1 MKRVYSTIFLVS
13 SAVLVFEISITRLF
27 SIYLSYHFAFMV
39 ISIAMLGI
47 GSAGTVLS
55 FHSQKKLAAR
65 KFSDIHL
72 SNYALCA
79 GVSIVISY
87 IISNLIPFDPVKLSW
102 DKVQILYFG
111 LYSAVLSVPFFFSG
125 MLIAYTFM
133 VYSGDSERIYCSDLI
148 GAGAGSISVIVLLNI
163 SGPDHAVIIASTIC
177 LLAAFISG
185 SRKSRL
191 LLSGL
196 VLANAFLLILN
207 PAFMN
212 VRISPYKHMPL
223 AMQYPGAEHIKTY
236 NSAHS
241 RVDTL
246 KSPSVRFAPGLSLN
260 FLDPLPAQIGISVDG
275 GEINAVTEKGDRES
289 LKFLEYMPSS
299 LAYYIGKSSRV
310 LVLEPK
316 GGLQVL
322 IARRFGADE
331 VFKVE
336 SNPLIVRIIRED
348 LGEFSGDI
356 FKDNTFTGYG
366 RTWLK
371 GIKGRSFDIIDLP
384 VSGTSVTGIFGVS
397 EDYRFTVEAF
407 KEYLN
412 ALGRDGLLS
421 VSLYIVPPPRREFRL
436 LTTIVEALE
445 ESGVKK
451 ISDRI
456 IAVRSWGSMTI
467 LSKNTVFSHN
477 EITKLKEFSRTK
489 GFDLVYYPGIKEYES
504 NIYIRSESNE
514 YFEGFKGILDPAIRS
529 SFISEYLFDI
539 APVHDE
545 NPFFNY
551 YMKLKNVKAI
561 YEVMGR
567 KWLFFIEEG
576 YILPVILVITL
587 FLSLIM
593 ILLPV
598 LFYLKKVKERV
609 TTKPL
614 IIISTLVYFGML
626 GAGFMFVEITLI
638 QKIILALGSPVYSV
652 AVVLSVILISSGTG
666 SILSG
671 RVRLLRSHYI
681 LFVLTCIV
689 FLYSIAYPI
698 LMDIISSFSVPIR
711 ILLICISLFPVGF
724 LMGIPFSMGIKILGK
739 NHAGLIPLA
748 WAVNACLSV
757 ITPVLSVML
766 ALELGFRSVLWLG
779 SLAYLSAFIS
789 LSFLPHR
796 SLEQRQHYPSV

>member
-1 MKRVYSTIFLVS
+1 MKRVYSTIFLIS
-13 SAVLVFEISITRLF
+13 SAALIFQLSITRLF

-55 FHSQKKLAAR
+55 LHSQKKLEAG
-65 KFSDIHL
+65 KFSDTNL

-79 GVSIVISY
+79 GISIVLSY

-102 DKVQILYFG
+102 DKAQIFYFG
-111 LYSAVLSVPFFFSG
+111 LYIVVLSIPFFFSG
-125 MLIAYTFM
+125 MLIASAFLAH
-133 VYSGDSERIYCSDLI
+133 SGDSERIYCSDLI
-148 GAGAGSISVIVLLNI
+148 GAGAGSISVIALLNI
-163 SGPDHAVIIASTIC
+163 SGPDHTVLISSTIC
-177 LLAAFISG
+177 LLAAFLSG
-185 SRKSRL
+185 SGRSRL
-191 LLSGL
+191 LLTVLIL
-196 VLANAFLLILN
+196 VNALLLIIN
-207 PAFMN
+207 PNFMN
-212 VRISPYKHMPL
+212 VRISPYKPMPL

-236 NSAHS
+236 YSSHA

-260 FLDPLPAQIGISVDG
+260 FLDPLPAQIGVSVDG
-275 GEINAVTEKGDRES
+275 GEINAVTEIGHRDS
-289 LKFLEYMPSS
+289 LEFLEYMPSS
-299 LAYYIGKSSRV
+299 LAYNIGKSSRV

-322 IARRFGADE
+322 MARRFGADE

-336 SNPLIVRIIRED
+336 SNPLIVKAIRED

-356 FKDNTFTGYG
+356 FKHNSFTGHG

-371 GIKGRSFDIIDLP
+371 GLKGRPFDIIDLP

-412 ALGRDGLLS
+412 ALGRDGILS

-436 LTTIVEALE
+436 LATIVEALE
-445 ESGVKK
+445 ESGVKS
-451 ISDRI
+451 ISYRI
-456 IAVRSWGSMTI
+456 IAIRSWGSMTI
-467 LSKNTVFSHN
+467 LSKNTVFSHS
-477 EITKLKEFSRTK
+477 EIMKLKEFSRIN
-489 GFDLVYYPGIKEYES
+489 GFDLVYYPGIKEDES
-504 NIYIRSESNE
+504 NIYIRSEINE
-514 YFEGFKGILDPAIRS
+514 YFKGFKDILDPDKRS
-529 SFISEYLFDI
+529 SFITDYLFDI
-539 APVHDE
+539 SPVRDE

-551 YMKLKNVKAI
+551 YMKSENIKAI

-576 YILPVILVITL
+576 YILPVILVIAL
-587 FLSLIM
+587 LLSLIM
-593 ILLPV
+593 ILVPV
-598 LFYLKKVKERV
+598 FFYLKKVKERIS
-609 TTKPL
+609 TEPL
-614 IIISTLVYFGML
+614 IIISTLVYFAML

-652 AVVLSVILISSGTG
+652 AVVLAVILISSGTG

-671 RVRLLRSHYI
+671 RFRLLRSNYTLI
-681 LFVLTCIV
+681 VIACIV
-689 FLYSIAYPI
+689 LLYSFVYPI
-698 LMDIISSFSVPIR
+698 LMDMISPFSLLSK

-724 LMGIPFSMGIKILGK
+724 FMGIPFPMGIKILGK

-757 ITPVLSVML
+757 IAPVISVMV
-766 ALELGFRSVLWLG
+766 ALELGFRAVLWFG
-779 SLAYLSAFIS
+779 SLAYFSAFIS
-789 LSFLPHR
+789 LTFLPHR